1 MLRALLCVV
10 DQLADRHPTG
20 HRVGLSASRRLQ
32 RRSGALVRRRRERY
46 ANTRAHIPANCRS
59 LAHSI
64 SQQNRQIPHRAGR
77 PDLHGKEAVDGSSAR
92 YIYRRVAAANSCSKR
107 HPSLARLAAAR
118 VVSVAPRRIEA
129 ACAISSRR
137 VMRPRCATATRGAP
151 LALSRT
157 VAGPTASSA
166 DSNTPGRSSSDAAR
180 SPDPLRFMARWRA
193 VRGPTASWEPP

>member
-59 LAHSI
+59 PAYSI
-64 SQQNRQIPHRAGR
+64 SQQTRQILHRAGR
-77 PDLHGKEAVDGSSAR
+77 PGLHRKEAVDGSSAR
-92 YIYRRVAAANSCSKR
+92 YIQR
-107 HPSLARLAAAR
+107 RLAAANR
-118 VVSVAPRRIEA
+118 CSKRQPSLTSLVVSVVPRRIETA
-129 ACAISSRR
+129 SAISSRR
-137 VMRPRCATATRGAP
+137 VMNAAMRNSGYS

-157 VAGPTASSA
+157 GAGF
-166 DSNTPGRSSSDAAR
+166 NC
-180 SPDPLRFMARWRA
+180 FERWFERA
-193 VRGPTASWEPP
+193 WTIVVRRGEKPSVQS